1 MKVSEIMSYPAVTV
15 RKDTTLEKIARTML
29 NHKIGCVPVVDDQGG
44 ISGIITE
51 SDFVTKEKGI
61 PFSTFW
67 TPQLL
72 GQWLDNSGV
81 ERLHAAARTKTAADI
96 MSVHVITVTEDASI
110 EEALGLML
118 RHDIKRIPVVCDK
131 VPVGI
136 VARYDLLKL
145 MLRKQQ

>member
-1 MKVSEIMSYPAVTV
+1 MAYPAVTV
-15 RKDTTLEKIARTML
+15 REDTTLEKIARTML
-29 NHKIGCVPVVDDQGG
+29 EHKIGCVPVVDDQGG

-67 TPQLL
+67 APQLL

-81 ERLHAAARTKTAADI
+81 ERLFEAVRTKRAADI
-96 MSVHVITVTEDASI
+96 MSVHVITLTEDASI
-110 EEALGLML
+110 EEALELMI
-118 RHDIKRIPVVCDK
+118 RRDINHIPVVCDK

-145 MLRKQQ
+145 MLRKQR